1 MTKNIEGKKV
11 NREQLKRY
19 LYAEMTLEEREL
31 LEEELFLNDEFFAET
46 VDLENELIDL
56 YAANKLSGEELLRF
70 EQSLEKFPERREK
83 IANAVALR
91 TFIEEERSRTFVET
105 GGTERQTFWGK
116 LSGMFTMPVLTYAM
130 SGILV
135 LLTIFTAV
143 LFLENRQKEEELAA
157 LQNVGQN
164 NNSVKSKVEEQLR
177 EKLEQANEREN
188 QLQKKIDNEREA
200 SGELAEELD
209 RERQTREKL
218 RNELEKVREKNS
230 NIPPVNTEI
239 SQSRIASIKLNPTKF
254 NSADREI
261 RTASIGKKT
270 TLIQINLSL
279 PDETKNDERFSVN
292 LNSKPFLENIA
303 ARKSADGK
311 ETISLTIQTENLPNG
326 KNKLTV
332 LDKNGKEKTEYL
344 FEVNKQ

>member
-1 MTKNIEGKKV
+1 MTNLENEKMDE
-11 NREQLKRY
+11 EQLKRY

-31 LEEELFLNDEFFAET
+31 FEEELFAGDALFSEAI
-46 VDLENELIDL
+46 DLENELVDL
-56 YAANKLSGEELLRF
+56 YAAKKLSGEELLRF
-70 EQSLEKFPERREK
+70 ERSLEKFPERKEK

-91 TFIEEERSRTFVET
+91 TFIEEEKSYSFAEDTET
-105 GGTERQTFWGK
+105 RKQTFWEK

-135 LLTIFTAV
+135 LLTVFSVV
-143 LFLENRQKEEELAA
+143 LFLDNRQKQEELAG
-157 LQNVGQN
+157 LQNIGQDN
-164 NNSVKSKVEEQLR
+164 KSIKPQIEEQLR

-200 SGELAEELD
+200 TGELAEELE

-218 RNELEKVREKNS
+218 GNELEKLREKNS
-230 NIPPVNTEI
+230 NIPPVNTET
-239 SQSRIASIKLNPTKF
+239 SQPRIASIKLNPTRF
-254 NSADREI
+254 NVAEKEI
-261 RTASIGKKT
+261 RTASIGNKT
-270 TLIQINLSL
+270 SLIAINLSL

-303 ARKSADGK
+303 ARTAANGK
-311 ETISLTIQTENLPNG
+311 KNISLTIQTENLPNG

-332 LDKNGKEKTEYL
+332 LDKNGKEITEYL